1 MIVWFRPIETKGPGE
16 TFFAAAYVLAYIL
29 HVESYCL
36 NFLRHFDLNYNEI
49 SSILYNVSR
58 I

>member
-1 MIVWFRPIETKGPGE
+1 MVSSIQPEGPGE
-16 TFFAAAYVLAYIL
+16 AFFTALHVLAYIL

-49 SSILYNVSR
+49 SSILYNGSR